1 MPVDVRLP
9 TVLRQ
14 HAGGMTSVKAN
25 GATLAEVFEDLVRQF
40 PGLAGQVIT
49 EDGTLHKFVNVYVN
63 DDDVRY
69 LDKLETEVSDD
80 DVVSILPAVAG
91 GSVPWS

>member
-1 MPVDVRLP
+1 MPVEVRLP

-14 HAGGMTSVKAN
+14 HAGGQALVKAY
-25 GATLAEVFEDLVRQF
+25 GATLNEAIEDLVRQF
-40 PGLAGQVIT
+40 PGLAGQIVT
-49 EDGTLHKFVNVYVN
+49 EEGTLHRFVNVYVN

-69 LDKLETEVSDD
+69 LQKLDTKLSDD

-91 GSVPWS
+91 G

>member
-1 MPVDVRLP
+1 MPEVRLP

-14 HAGGMTSVKAN
+14 HAGGQATVKAN
-25 GATLAEVFEDLVRQF
+25 GPTLSDVMGDLVRQF
-40 PGLAGQVIT
+40 PGLSGQLLNDAGELQ
-49 EDGTLHKFVNVYVN
+49 KFVNVYVN

-69 LDKLETEVSDD
+69 LDKMATAVGDD

-91 GSVPWS
+91 G